1 MVRKVFMLAGS
12 FLLASM
18 VVAAVPGSSE
28 FAQGQHHRP
37 SLSGARTE
45 PLFLTCLAD
54 ANAGMALAAARPP
67 ASAET
72 TALSKADVAAL
83 LQTHNRYRAE
93 VGVPPLAWSD
103 DLARYAQQWAERL
116 ADRGCR
122 MAHRPASGPWQQQ
135 YGENL
140 YTGTLGHYGMADAV
154 QLWHSEKK
162 YYDGQPLT
170 QRNYQA
176 VGHFTQLVWH
186 STRELGCGVAQCQG
200 RMMLVCN
207 YHPAGNILGQKP
219 Y

>member
-1 MVRKVFMLAGS
+1 MVRKVFILAGL

-18 VVAAVPGSSE
+18 VVAAVPDGNES
-28 FAQGQHHRP
+28 AQQQRQSP
-37 SLSGARTE
+37 SLTGARTE
-45 PLFLTCLAD
+45 PLFLSCLAD
-54 ANAGMALAAARPP
+54 ANAGSALAAARPP
-67 ASAET
+67 APAET

-83 LQTHNRYRAE
+83 LQTHNRYRAA
-93 VGVPPLAWSD
+93 VGVPPLTWSN

-122 MAHRPASGPWQQQ
+122 MAHRPTSGPWQQQ

-140 YTGTLGHYGMADAV
+140 YTGTLGHYGVADAV
-154 QLWHSEKK
+154 QLWHSEIK

-207 YHPAGNILGQKP
+207 YHPAGNILGQQP